1 MSNIKICK
9 PRSQVSRKNLEQKPT
24 MGEGPAKL
32 PTRRLPTEGLG
43 CVPTGN
49 IIDRD

>member
-1 MSNIKICK
+1 MKHIKICK
-9 PRSQVSRKNLEQKPT
+9 PKSVEAKNSVLSKT
-24 MGEGPAKL
+24 GAKKAREVKSSIL
-32 PTRRLPTEGLG
+32 MTEGHG